1 MTDALPQ
8 PSATVHAGRRAL
20 RVKRMTWEAPGVVSI
35 DLVAPD
41 GAALPVW
48 EAGAH
53 IDLPL
58 PGAPVRQYSL
68 CGDPDDHATWR
79 IAVREVAGGR
89 VSGLVHKALRV
100 GTLVEAEGPRNNFPL
115 LPSPAYVFVAG
126 GIGITPILPMLRA
139 AKLAGAR
146 STLLFCARHAADAPF
161 LDAARGLAEV
171 RLHSSAEGTRQD
183 VAAALAA
190 VQPGTIVYCCG
201 PEALMTAVESAAAH
215 WPEGSVRFE
224 WFAPRS
230 RPAGEEEGSFDAVCA
245 RAGRTIRVEAGASLL
260 GALREAGFDL
270 PSSCEQGG
278 CGTCECRVL
287 EGEVEHRDSILS
299 ASERAANEVMMA
311 CVSRAKGARLV
322 LDL

>member
-1 MTDALPQ
+1 M
-8 PSATVHAGRRAL
+8 SARRPL
-20 RVKRMTWEAPGVVSI
+20 RVKRMTWEAPGVVSV

-41 GAALPVW
+41 GAALPAW

-53 IDLPL
+53 LDLHL

-68 CGDPDDHATWR
+68 CGDPDDRACWR

-100 GTLVEAEGPRNNFPL
+100 GALVEAEGPRNNFPL
-115 LPSPAYVFVAG
+115 LPSPNYLFVAG

-139 AKLAGAR
+139 ARRAGAK
-146 STLLFCARHAADAPF
+146 STLLFCARRAEDTPF
-161 LDAARGLAEV
+161 LAETRAMAEV
-171 RLHSSAEGTRQD
+171 AMHCSAEGTRLD
-183 VAAALAA
+183 VAEALTAAR
-190 VQPGTIVYCCG
+190 PDTMVYCCG
-201 PEALMTAVESAAAH
+201 PEALMTAVEAATAQ

-224 WFAPRS
+224 WFQPKS
-230 RPAGEEEGSFDAVCA
+230 RPEGEEDGGFDVVCA
-245 RAGRTIRVEAGASLL
+245 RAGRTIRVDAGTSVLN
-260 GALREAGFDL
+260 ALREAGFDL
-270 PSSCEQGG
+270 QSSCEQGV

-287 EGEVEHRDSILS
+287 EGEVDHRDSILS

-322 LDL
+322 LDI